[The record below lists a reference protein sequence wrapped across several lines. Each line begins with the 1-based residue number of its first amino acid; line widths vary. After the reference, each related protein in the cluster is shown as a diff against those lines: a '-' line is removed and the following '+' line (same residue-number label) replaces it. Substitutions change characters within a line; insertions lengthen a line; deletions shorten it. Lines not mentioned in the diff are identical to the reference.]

1 MKMSNDIWLNEFNQ
15 ANIWEILS
23 REGDTG
29 SVAGR
34 SLGGRESTHR
44 LLCRLPFINRE
55 RWFTPRDAMG
65 FWVWWQEQRYYI
77 YERKGSR
84 VQIKI
89 EINGIGENL
98 WVNASETKPLTF
110 EENLEFAAEVM
121 QRCLTAGRLVA

>member
-1 MKMSNDIWLNEFNQ
+1 MSNDIWLNEFNQ

-23 REGDTG
+23 TEGDTG

>member
-1 MKMSNDIWLNEFNQ
+1 MKMSNYIWLNEFNQ
-15 ANIWEILS
+15 ANIWEIL
-23 REGDTG
+23 RTEGEGG

-34 SLGGRESTHR
+34 SLGGRESAHR

-55 RWFTPRDAMG
+55 RWFTYRDAMG
-65 FWVWWQEQRYYI
+65 FWVWWQGQRHYI

-98 WVNASETKPLTF
+98 WVNASEIKPLTF
-110 EENLEFAAEVM
+110 EENLEFAAQVM
-121 QRCLTAGRLVA
+121 QCCLTAGRLVA

>member
-1 MKMSNDIWLNEFNQ
+1 MSNYIWLNEFNQ

-23 REGDTG
+23 TEGDTG

-65 FWVWWQEQRYYI
+65 FWVWWQEQRHYI

>member
-1 MKMSNDIWLNEFNQ
+1 MKMSNYIWLNEFNQ

-23 REGDTG
+23 TEGDMG

-65 FWVWWQEQRYYI
+65 FWVRWQEQRHYI

>member
-1 MKMSNDIWLNEFNQ
+1 MSNDIWLNEFNQ

>member
-23 REGDTG
+23 TEGDTG

-65 FWVWWQEQRYYI
+65 FWVWWQGQRHYI
-77 YERKGSR
+77 YERKGLR

-98 WVNASETKPLTF
+98 WVNASETKALTF